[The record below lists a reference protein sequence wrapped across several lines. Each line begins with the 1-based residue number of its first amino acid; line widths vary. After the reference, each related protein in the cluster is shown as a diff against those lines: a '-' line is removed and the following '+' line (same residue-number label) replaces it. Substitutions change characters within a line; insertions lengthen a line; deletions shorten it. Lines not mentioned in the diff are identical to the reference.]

1 MRRNL
6 ITTCMIMALIL
17 SLVGCGKGTTD
28 VEPANEEINGSAVGE
43 GLEDTTEEEAEASDY
58 MGYNHYVDPTEASK
72 SAVENEASNYTGYN
86 HYINPEEADKATAE
100 KETETEGDALGEAE
114 GEVIA
119 STTAESGEERE
130 VKAEEQI
137 SDAPATPE
145 PTPVV
150 STPEPVSE
158 PVVVQPTP
166 EPVQPTPEPVQ
177 PTPEPV
183 TQPTSVLP
191 DCLLADGEFYP
202 PVSLFIIVDRVD
214 VMNGPDANS
223 GSQGYLTYGAN
234 IGCVGRSGE
243 YIRVNYGASPAWV
256 EASAMSSVDPLQ

>member
-1 MRRNL
+1 MKRNL
-6 ITTCMIMALIL
+6 ITTCMVMALIL
-17 SLVGCGKGTTD
+17 SLAGCGKGTTD
-28 VEPANEEINGSAVGE
+28 VDTAIEDVNGTVGVE
-43 GLEDTTEEEAEASDY
+43 GLEDASEEKSEASDY
-58 MGYNHYVDPTEASK
+58 MGYNHYVDPEEASK
-72 SAVENEASNYTGYN
+72 SAVENDASYYTGYN
-86 HYINPEEADKATAE
+86 HYINPEEADKATVE
-100 KETETEGDALGEAE
+100 KETETEGDAFDEAE

-119 STTAESGEERE
+119 STTAESQEERE

-137 SDAPATPE
+137 SDATVTPE
-145 PTPVV
+145 PTPAV

-166 EPVQPTPEPVQ
+166 EPVQPN
-177 PTPEPV
+177 PEPV

-191 DCLLADGEFYP
+191 DCLLTDGEFYP
-202 PVSLFIIVDRVD
+202 PVSLFIIVDRID

-256 EASAMSSVDPLQ
+256 KASAMSSVDPLQ

>member
-1 MRRNL
+1 MKRNL
-6 ITTCMIMALIL
+6 ITTCMVMALIL
-17 SLVGCGKGTTD
+17 SLVGCGRGTTD
-28 VEPANEEINGSAVGE
+28 VEPAIEEINGSVVGE
-43 GLEDTTEEEAEASDY
+43 GLEDTTEEEAEDSDY
-58 MGYNHYVDPTEASK
+58 MSYNHYVDPTEASK

-86 HYINPEEADKATAE
+86 HYINPEEADKAVAE
-100 KETETEGDALGEAE
+100 KETETEGDAFGEAE

-119 STTAESGEERE
+119 STTAEAEEERE
-130 VKAEEQI
+130 VKVEEQI
-137 SDAPATPE
+137 SNATATPE
-145 PTPVV
+145 PTPAI

-158 PVVVQPTP
+158 PVVA
-166 EPVQPTPEPVQ
+166 QPTPEPVQ

-191 DCLLADGEFYP
+191 DCLLTDGEFYP
-202 PVSLFIIVDRVD
+202 PVSLFIIVDRID

-234 IGCVGRSGE
+234 IGCVGRSGD
-243 YIRVNYGASPAWV
+243 YIRVNYGAYPAWV

>member
-1 MRRNL
+1 MKRNL

-43 GLEDTTEEEAEASDY
+43 GQEDTMGEESETSDY
-58 MGYNHYVDPTEASK
+58 MGYNHYVDPEEASK
-72 SAVENEASNYTGYN
+72 SAEENDASYYTGYN
-86 HYINPEEADKATAE
+86 HYINPEEASNAVAE
-100 KETETEGDALGEAE
+100 KETETARDAFGEAE
-114 GEVIA
+114 GEVIT
-119 STTAESGEERE
+119 STTADSEEERE

-137 SDAPATPE
+137 PDATATPE
-145 PTPVV
+145 PTPAV

-158 PVVVQPTP
+158 PVV
-166 EPVQPTPEPVQ
+166 VQPTPEPVQ

-202 PVSLFIIVDRVD
+202 PVSLFIIVDRID

-256 EASAMSSVDPLQ
+256 KASAMSSVDPLQ

>member
-6 ITTCMIMALIL
+6 ITTCMVMALIL
-17 SLVGCGKGTTD
+17 SLVGCGKGITD
-28 VEPANEEINGSAVGE
+28 VEPAIEEIYGSAVGE
-43 GLEDTTEEEAEASDY
+43 RQEDTMEEKSEASDY
-58 MGYNHYVDPTEASK
+58 AGYNHYVDPEEASK
-72 SAVENEASNYTGYN
+72 SAVENDASYYTGYN
-86 HYINPEEADKATAE
+86 HYINSEEASKAAAE
-100 KETETEGDALGEAE
+100 KEAGTEGDASGENE
-114 GEVIA
+114 SEVIT
-119 STTAESGEERE
+119 STTAESEEERE
-130 VKAEEQI
+130 VKVEE
-137 SDAPATPE
+137 PTATPE
-145 PTPVV
+145 PTPAV
-150 STPEPVSE
+150 STPEPV
-158 PVVVQPTP
+158 V
-166 EPVQPTPEPVQ
+166 VQPTPEPVQ

-256 EASAMSSVDPLQ
+256 KASAMSSVDPLE

>member
-6 ITTCMIMALIL
+6 ITTCMVMALIL
-17 SLVGCGKGTTD
+17 SLAGCGKGTTD
-28 VEPANEEINGSAVGE
+28 VESAIDEINGSAVGE

-58 MGYNHYVDPTEASK
+58 MSYNHYVDPTEASK

-100 KETETEGDALGEAE
+100 KETETEGDAFDEAE

-119 STTAESGEERE
+119 STTAESEEERE
-130 VKAEEQI
+130 REAKAEEQI
-137 SDAPATPE
+137 SDATATPE
-145 PTPVV
+145 PTPAI
-150 STPEPVSE
+150 S
-158 PVVVQPTP
+158 
-166 EPVQPTPEPVQ
+166 
-177 PTPEPV
+177 TPEPV

-191 DCLLADGEFYP
+191 DCLLTDGEFYP
-202 PVSLFIIVDRVD
+202 PVSLFIIVDRID

-234 IGCVGRSGE
+234 IGCVGRSGD
-243 YIRVNYGASPAWV
+243 YIRVNYGAYPAWV